1 MVSLI
6 LNVKTSENGTYFNGI
21 LFLIIYLTIVI
32 SPITHA
38 ILNTSFLKVAIIDDS
53 YKWVSITENLLKKVN
68 DCTVI
73 SITHNGFDFV
83 NWCNNNKNL
92 PEIALIDIEMP
103 VMDGI
108 QLTDYLTNKYPEI
121 KIIAISS
128 YGEKELV
135 EEMIGCGAMGFVSK
149 LFELGNL
156 LNAISDIKKGLVYID
171 PVLHIKDINR
181 IKLIE
186 SRKQN
191 HAELNFTKK
200 QRELMTLY
208 TTSAKQQEIA
218 KTLSVSQKTLEN
230 RVKQLSETLNV
241 TSRQE
246 FTLKCI
252 SKGLSRM
259 ARIFK
264 PKN

>member
-1 MVSLI
+1 M
-6 LNVKTSENGTYFNGI
+6 
-21 LFLIIYLTIVI
+21 
-32 SPITHA
+32 
-38 ILNTSFLKVAIIDDS
+38 NTSFLKVAIIDDS
-53 YKWVSITENLLKKVN
+53 NKWVNITETLLKNVN
-68 DCTVI
+68 DCTIIEI
-73 SITHNGFDFV
+73 SNNGFDFV
-83 NWCNNNKNL
+83 KWCNKNKVL
-92 PEIALIDIEMP
+92 PDIALIDIEMP

-218 KTLSVSQKTLEN
+218 KTLSISQKTLEN

-241 TSRQE
+241 TCRQE